1 MLIKKSQAILKHF
14 IDLKF
19 SLRFTLHGGA
29 PNGSVPQNICSSGN
43 ILLAGRFRKINMSLD
58 GKCWWEID
66 ISGCL
71 RGFGVR
77 NSPPPTQGV
86 KFRPLTTPI
95 TFRIP
100 PLLSLK
106 SWILPYD
113 HTQTGHKQV
122 SSNVSTNVCWETSQE
137 VWLQVVGA
145 PCWLGTLPSVLLGVR
160 NGWIFTSNIPNC
172 LTWYQKALVERCC
185 CFQVF
190 SQNFP
195 LGAPDA
201 VLTKRNH
208 VLWHL
213 ELFSGRLPVKF
224 VKTLNYWQSTLPE
237 SC

>member
-1 MLIKKSQAILKHF
+1 MSPFDHTNY
-14 IDLKF
+14 F
-19 SLRFTLHGGA
+19 S
-29 PNGSVPQNICSSGN
+29 N
-43 ILLAGRFRKINMSLD
+43 
-58 GKCWWEID
+58 
-66 ISGCL
+66 
-71 RGFGVR
+71 
-77 NSPPPTQGV
+77 PPP
-86 KFRPLTTPI
+86 PLP
-95 TFRIP
+95 
-100 PLLSLK
+100 SLK

-113 HTQTGHKQV
+113 HTQTGHKM

-160 NGWIFTSNIPNC
+160 NRWIFTSNIPNC
-172 LTWYQKALVERCC
+172 LTWYQKALVKRCC

-195 LGAPDA
+195 LGAPYA

-224 VKTLNYWQSTLPE
+224 VKTLNYWQSTLLE